1 MLKISLSS
9 LKEKLNDYPFVD
21 QLMDVIEKIKKYDPV
36 GIVLF
41 GSLAAGDF
49 LNDSDADIVVIF
61 GDERMDFLETIS
73 ELKKLDDTGYIDF
86 FPYGWKQFSDMLR
99 DFNLLAL
106 DAFARGYTIHIGD
119 ETIWKRIL
127 NVGDGVMRDVEPI
140 ENGWKVKVV
149 ENL

>member
-1 MLKISLSS
+1 MLKISSSS

-36 GIVLF
+36 AIVLF

-61 GDERMDFLETIS
+61 GDERVDFLETIS
-73 ELKKLDDTGYIDF
+73 ELKKLDDTGYIDL

-106 DAFARGYTIHIGD
+106 DAFARGYAIHIGD

-127 NVGDGVMRDVEPI
+127 DVGAGVMRDVEPI